1 MWSCHKFKTIFSTTT
16 KPFSKYIAPIN
27 ASQLSDI
34 ISTSKELNMAIT
46 HNVDIL
52 KLTVLNDGTDLV
64 SEIDVEITSVD
75 DSDPSNLTLTSYDR
89 FVIDTSGG
97 TSAAG
102 FVSYGSL
109 SEDVVKGWISAELA
123 ASRRIAN
130 AEKWIESK
138 KNPPTPIKVSKTLPW

>member
-1 MWSCHKFKTIFSTTT
+1 
-16 KPFSKYIAPIN
+16 
-27 ASQLSDI
+27 
-34 ISTSKELNMAIT
+34 MAIT

-75 DSDPSNLTLTSYDR
+75 DSDPSNLTRTSYDR
-89 FVIDTSGG
+89 FVIDTSSG

-109 SEDVVKGWISAELA
+109 SEDVVKGWISTELA
-123 ASRRIAN
+123 ASRMIVN

-138 KNPPTPIKVSKTLPW
+138 KNPPTPPEISKALPWN

>member
-1 MWSCHKFKTIFSTTT
+1 
-16 KPFSKYIAPIN
+16 
-27 ASQLSDI
+27 
-34 ISTSKELNMAIT
+34 MAIT

-52 KLTVLNDGTDLV
+52 KLTVLKDVTDLV

-75 DSDPSNLTLTSYDR
+75 DSDPSNLTRTSYDR
-89 FVIDTSGG
+89 FLIDTSGG

-102 FVSYGSL
+102 FISYGSL

-123 ASRRIAN
+123 ASKMISN
-130 AEKWIESK
+130 AEKWIENK

>member
-1 MWSCHKFKTIFSTTT
+1 
-16 KPFSKYIAPIN
+16 
-27 ASQLSDI
+27 
-34 ISTSKELNMAIT
+34 MAIT
-46 HNVDIL
+46 HTQTVSN
-52 KLTVLNDGTDLV
+52 LTVLNDGTDLV

-75 DSDPSNLTLTSYDR
+75 DSDPSNLTRTSYDR

-109 SEDVVKGWISAELA
+109 SKDVVKGWISAELA